1 MALCLVVLAGGATVL
16 RYTSQRPVQN
26 ISEPVFAV
34 AVPEVLAE
42 APAVVEEAPE
52 VPFIGQVPVPTE
64 PAPDDPDEGLEEY
77 AFHGGPATSP
87 TAKKS
92 AGGYPATP
100 FAGGPSDGS
109 HMSQQTIV
117 YAPSFLGGFGDG
129 SHMAAMPIIYA
140 KTYLGGFGDGQ
151 DTATMPR
158 L

>member
-42 APAVVEEAPE
+42 APAVVEEVPEAP
-52 VPFIGQVPVPTE
+52 FKDQVPVATE

-92 AGGYPATP
+92 KTTYNGDKPHSP
-100 FAGGPSDGS
+100 FAGGPSDGHYVAS
-109 HMSQQTIV
+109 MPII
-117 YAPSFLGGFGDG
+117 YAKNYLGGFGDG
-129 SHMAAMPIIYA
+129 NHTATMPIIYA
-140 KTYLGGFGDGQ
+140 KTYLGGFGDG
-151 DTATMPR
+151 
-158 L
+158 